1 MSRTLDRVEIRTP
14 CPMDWDLMEG
24 NDQVRFCGR
33 CKKNVFNIK
42 AMTEAEAVS
51 LFEDSG
57 EKVCARI
64 YRRDDGT
71 VVTSDC
77 PPRSNSPLAGKRTS
91 LQFSMAF
98 LMVLV
103 TFSAGL
109 AASATW
115 IGTKIQPLIERFF
128 PTAPG
133 NAIPMGGAMAMGDMV
148 APMPPVQ
155 NPLPVI
161 QGKVMTLEEP
171 L

>member
-57 EKVCARI
+57 EQVCARI

-77 PPRSNSPLAGKRTS
+77 PPRSNSPLAGRRKP

-109 AASATW
+109 AASAPW
-115 IGTKIQPLIERFF
+115 IGTKIQPLIERFSRL
-128 PTAPG
+128 PRGTPSRWGSNGYGRYGRSHAS
-133 NAIPMGGAMAMGDMV
+133 
-148 APMPPVQ
+148 VQ
-155 NPLPVI
+155 NPCRSF
-161 QGKVMTLEEP
+161 KVKS
-171 L
+171 